1 MAAPPNALY
10 SAAQTRQ
17 LDHLAIG
24 DYGIPGYELMCR
36 AGQSAFDLIR
46 LRWPAARNYVVFC
59 GAGNNAGDGYVIAR
73 LLANVHLSVTVI
85 SMIRPEK
92 LQGDAQTA
100 YQAYEATGGPC
111 LQADDCNWQQVI
123 DQADVLI
130 DALLGTGLS
139 RPVDTNWASVIDS
152 INQAGKAVL
161 SVDIP
166 SGLNADTG
174 HKQDTAI
181 VADAT
186 LTFIAHK
193 KGLFT
198 ADGPDCCG
206 ALFLSRLGI
215 PEAVYSALKPAAR
228 LASAYTFPKKLFN
241 RVQASHKGSFGHILI
256 AGGNI
261 GMSGAANLAA
271 EAALRSGAG
280 LVSKLTRGSQS
291 TTDFTRMLEIMSCTV
306 DDLETNNPLM
316 KKLTIIG
323 LGPGLGRD
331 AWAKRVFQTS
341 TQSQKPLV
349 LDADALNLLA
359 DAPFYYSN
367 WILTPHPQ
375 EAARLLACSTQE
387 VQRDRFAAARKIV
400 QQYGGVC
407 VLKGNGTLI
416 QDTHQCYLVNAGNPG
431 MATAGAGDVL
441 TGIISSLWA
450 QCQTAFTA
458 AAYGAWL
465 HARAGDLAAQSGQN
479 GIVASDITDQLK
491 ILLP

>member
-1 MAAPPNALY
+1 MATPPNALY
-10 SAAQTRQ
+10 SAVQTRQ
-17 LDHLAIG
+17 LDHLAIS
-24 DYGIPGYELMCR
+24 DCGIPGYELMCR
-36 AGQSAFDLIR
+36 AGQAAFDLIR
-46 LRWPAARNYVVFC
+46 LRWPTARNYVALC

-73 LLANVHLSVTVI
+73 LLANVNLSVTVI

-92 LQGDAQTA
+92 LQGDAQAA
-100 YQAYEATGGPC
+100 YQAYEAAGGSS
-111 LQADDCNWQQVI
+111 LQVDDCNWQRVI
-123 DQADVLI
+123 DQADILI

-139 RPVDTNWASVIDS
+139 RPIATHWASVINY
-152 INQAGKAVL
+152 INQADKAVL

-174 HKQDTAI
+174 HQQDIAI

-186 LTFIAHK
+186 LTFIAYK

-215 PEAVYSALKPAAR
+215 PDAVYSELKPEAR
-228 LASAYTFPKKLFN
+228 LVSAHTFPKKLFN

-271 EAALRSGAG
+271 EAALRSGSG
-280 LVSKLTRGSQS
+280 LVSKLTRSSQS
-291 TTDFTRMLEIMSCTV
+291 TADVTRMLEIMSCTV
-306 DDLETNNPLM
+306 GDLETNNPFM
-316 KKLTIIG
+316 RKLAIIG

-331 AWAKRVFQTS
+331 AWAKRVFQIII
-341 TQSQKPLV
+341 QSQKSLV

-359 DAPFYYSN
+359 DAPFYHSN

-375 EAARLLACSTQE
+375 EAARLLACSTEE
-387 VQRDRFAAARKIV
+387 VQRDRFAAGQKIV
-400 QQYGGVC
+400 QKYGGVC

-431 MATAGAGDVL
+431 MATAGSGDVL

-450 QCQTAFTA
+450 QCQNALIA

-465 HARAGDLAAQSGQN
+465 HACAGDLAAQSGQN
-479 GIVASDITDQLK
+479 GIVASDISNQLK
-491 ILLP
+491 TLLP